1 MAKESEATDILFC
14 MGFWPIENNQ
24 KRNPEHYMRL
34 LPASMKLL
42 RGKRLH
48 IFYDG
53 AEIGER
59 FVAEAERNSIEV
71 SKTRI
76 SIAELPTFDA
86 VLPIISTCER
96 LVSEGKHQED
106 APARE
111 KMSMHLKRDY
121 LLSGADAFR
130 SMVTVWTSKIPL
142 LSEFSLSAPDEVKRV
157 AWVDASIAKFK
168 GSRTNWNF
176 MRQAQPDDRL
186 SHYASPMFFHGAPL
200 PLNASFL
207 SASRELWPKVNAL
220 FLEELAK
227 RAGDG
232 YVHDEETIMSGV
244 VAKHPELF
252 HRLGKPVRGIRRL
265 PLKLASLVQ

>member
-1 MAKESEATDILFC
+1 MPENIKKTEALYC

-24 KRNPEHYMRL
+24 KRNSDHYKRL
-34 LPASMKLL
+34 LPESMKLL

-48 IFYDG
+48 LFYDG
-53 AEIGER
+53 EEIGES
-59 FVAEAERNSIEV
+59 FVAEAERNDVEV
-71 SKTRI
+71 SKSRIRI
-76 SIAELPTFDA
+76 SDLPTYDA

-96 LVSEGKHQED
+96 LVSEGKHHEEM
-106 APARE
+106 PARE

-130 SMVTVWTSKIPL
+130 SMVTIWTSKLPL
-142 LSEFSLSAPDEVKRV
+142 LADLSSSAPAGVKSV

-176 MRQAQPDDRL
+176 MRQTWPHNRVG
-186 SHYASPMFFHGAPL
+186 HYASPMFFHGAPL

-207 SASRELWPKVNAL
+207 AASIELWPKVNAL

-227 RAGDG
+227 KAGDG

-244 VAKHPELF
+244 VTQNPELF
-252 HRLGKPVRGIRRL
+252 YTLGKPVRGIRRL
-265 PLKLASLVQ
+265 PLKLASLFQ

>member
-1 MAKESEATDILFC
+1 
-14 MGFWPIENNQ
+14 
-24 KRNPEHYMRL
+24 MRL
-34 LPASMKLL
+34 L
-42 RGKRLH
+42 RGRRLH
-48 IFYDG
+48 LFYDG
-53 AEIGER
+53 KGIAES
-59 FVAEAERNSIEV
+59 FAAEAEKYGIEA
-71 SKTRI
+71 SKTRVRI
-76 SIAELPTFDA
+76 SDLPTFDA

-96 LVSEGKHQED
+96 LVSEGKHHD
-106 APARE
+106 DTPARE

-130 SMVTVWTSKIPL
+130 SMVAIWTSKIPL
-142 LSEFSLSAPDEVKRV
+142 LAEFSRSAPVGVKSV

-176 MRQAQPDDRL
+176 LRQSWPKDRVA
-186 SHYASPMFFHGAPL
+186 HYASPMFFHGAPL

-207 SASRELWPKVNAL
+207 SASIDLWPKVNAL

-244 VAKHPELF
+244 VMQNPELF
-252 HRLGKPVRGIRRL
+252 HTLGRPVRGIRRL